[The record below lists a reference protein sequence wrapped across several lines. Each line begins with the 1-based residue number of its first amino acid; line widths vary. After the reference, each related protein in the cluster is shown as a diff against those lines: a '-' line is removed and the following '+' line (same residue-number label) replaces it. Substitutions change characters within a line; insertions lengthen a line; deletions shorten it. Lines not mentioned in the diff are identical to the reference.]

1 MVTDQQ
7 VVLLRQ
13 RRMERK
19 TQQTSAA
26 MAGMS
31 VRSAQKWQCGPLPS
45 ETGQE
50 RWWRTRTDPFDGVY
64 GRRRPCPCSKAR
76 PPAGSGQRQLSNGWK
91 RNSPAASAPPSS
103 ALCND
108 DYRTGELYLQGL
120 GRQVPP
126 FAFQTWEPQSYD
138 DGVGNSMTRAATPE
152 SALDQ
157 LIHYMTEMQRQTD
170 SQRINPEARKGM
182 AQWTLHEF
190 LEALP
195 DSLDQ

>member
-1 MVTDQQ
+1 MTGSSMSRPTWNELMTRARPDGTVVT
-7 VVLLRQ
+7 
-13 RRMERK
+13 
-19 TQQTSAA
+19 
-26 MAGMS
+26 
-31 VRSAQKWQCGPLPS
+31 QKHW
-45 ETGQE
+45 
-50 RWWRTRTDPFDGVY
+50 
-64 GRRRPCPCSKAR
+64 SKAM
-76 PPAGSGQRQLSNGWK
+76 QRKEIIVRGERFILEPLS
-91 RNSPAASAPPSS
+91 PSVVRVEHR
-103 ALCND
+103 D
-108 DYRTGELYLQGL
+108 HVGYFGIYKDWDVKY
-120 GRQVPP
+120 P

>member
-1 MVTDQQ
+1 MTLVNLRFPGMKFLVIYSTDNPDAVAGWGEDIFADEMTGSSMARPTWNELMTRARPDGTVVT
-7 VVLLRQ
+7 
-13 RRMERK
+13 
-19 TQQTSAA
+19 
-26 MAGMS
+26 
-31 VRSAQKWQCGPLPS
+31 QKHW
-45 ETGQE
+45 
-50 RWWRTRTDPFDGVY
+50 
-64 GRRRPCPCSKAR
+64 SKAM
-76 PPAGSGQRQLSNGWK
+76 QRKEIIVRGERFILEPLS
-91 RNSPAASAPPSS
+91 PSVVRVEHR
-103 ALCND
+103 D
-108 DYRTGELYLQGL
+108 HVGYFGIYKDWDVKY
-120 GRQVPP
+120 P

-195 DSLDQ
+195 DSLNQ